1 RWAAH
6 WRCSCHTVSRAGC
19 SAASLQHPLIQT
31 DIENYNMESIQ
42 LPGGL
47 YHNPRGHRLGGVLME
62 VVRLK
67 LNCFLRLSSLT
78 CACPERHGPCCPAL
92 SWMDSRRVAGL
103 TCGAH
108 LWIIPG

>member
-1 RWAAH
+1 LSVGSSLAVQLPH
-6 WRCSCHTVSRAGC
+6 CSRAGC

-31 DIENYNMESIQ
+31 DIENYNMESLH

-47 YHNPRGHRLGGVLME
+47 YHTPRGHRLGGVLME

-78 CACPERHGPCCPAL
+78 RATTGAPRSVLPGPLLDGLQACRWC
-92 SWMDSRRVAGL
+92 
-103 TCGAH
+103 H
-108 LWIIPG
+108 LWRT